1 MRRKSATPEPP
12 DEAREPLRLAPRGPF
27 AALGRAVVRF
37 RWLVVIVWIA
47 AGMAVPAL
55 LPSLSSATKSQNTAF
70 LPKSTPVVR
79 AAALAAPFERQN
91 SASTLLIAGRP
102 PAPLS
107 VADETAVSR
116 AERAVARVPGVVDVR
131 GRGVSADGKIRL
143 ALVELKG
150 VGARAGGGSALFGQ
164 LRAAVRSAGA
174 PPGLGIHFAGELAAA
189 VDQNTQ
195 QQHNQSLTG
204 ELSILFIVA
213 LLLVVFRAVLAPLV
227 TLAPAALS
235 LVIAGPLIGEA
246 AKAGLEVSDLT
257 QLILIVIVLGAGTD
271 YGLFLTFRVR
281 ENLAHGVAPRDAVI
295 DAVSRV
301 GQAICFS
308 ALTVIVALVSVILAQ
323 FGLYRGLGPGLAI
336 GIAVTLVGGLT
347 LLPALLAIFGR
358 AVMWPSKPRPGHEY
372 RGAWGAVAARVVARP
387 VRTLAIG
394 LTVFLA
400 LALAVLAYSPAGFGT
415 QAPPSGSDSAAGQ
428 RLLGRFPVSVR
439 NPTNLVIRLPV
450 SAWLAPDR
458 IATVSAMLAR
468 APAFASVTGAL
479 NPGGLMLSPATL
491 ARLHATL
498 GPPQRLAPM
507 EPAALVSRIPRPVY
521 AAYASSA
528 QYVSANGRTLQ
539 FYASLRAGDPSST
552 AALKAVPAVRSAVA
566 RAAAAVGATANG
578 VAGEA
583 AAAYDVSRISSSDL
597 KRIIPIVL
605 VVIAILLTIL
615 LRSLVAPVYLIL
627 SVGLSYLA
635 ALGLA
640 ILLFVKL
647 GGASGLNFVLPFFMF
662 IFLMALGEDY
672 NILVMTRIREE
683 AHHDEL
689 PGAVRRAIA
698 LTGGTVTSAGLVLAG
713 TFAVL
718 TVAGDS
724 QTREIGLGL
733 AAGVLLDTFL
743 VRTLLIP
750 SLVVLLGERN
760 WWPFGLGGAAGGT
773 APETPPGRAGEGRK
787 SAPGPLRD

>member
-1 MRRKSATPEPP
+1 MSRESATPRPPP
-12 DEAREPLRLAPRGPF
+12 DAVPEPFRAAPTGPF
-27 AALGRAVVRF
+27 AALGRAVVKF

-47 AGMAVPAL
+47 AGAAVPAL
-55 LPSLSSATKSQNTAF
+55 LPSLSGATKSQNTAF
-70 LPKSTPVVR
+70 LPSSTPVVC
-79 AAALAAPFERQN
+79 AAALAKPFERQN
-91 SASTLLIAGRP
+91 SAGTLLLARRP
-102 PAPLS
+102 LARLS
-107 VADETAVSR
+107 AADEVAVSR
-116 AERAVARVPGVVDVR
+116 AERALASVPGVLDVR
-131 GRGVSADGKIRL
+131 DTGVSPDGEVRH

-150 VGARAGGGSALFGQ
+150 VGARSGGGSSLFGQ
-164 LRAAVRSAGA
+164 LRAAAQSAGA
-174 PPGLGIHFAGELAAA
+174 PPGLGVHFAGELAAA

-195 QQHNQSLTG
+195 QQHNQSLTA
-204 ELSILFIVA
+204 ELSILFIIA
-213 LLLVVFRAVLAPLV
+213 LLLVVFRAVLAPLI

-235 LVIAGPLIGEA
+235 LVLAGPLIGEA

-257 QLILIVIVLGAGTD
+257 QLILTVIVLGAGTD

-281 ENLAHGVAPRDAVI
+281 EGLAQGLAPRDAVI
-295 DAVSRV
+295 NAVSRV

-336 GIAVTLVGGLT
+336 GIAVILVAGLT

-372 RGAWGAVAARVVARP
+372 RGAWGSVAARVVARP
-387 VRTLAIG
+387 VRTLTIG
-394 LTVFLA
+394 VVVFVA

-428 RLLGRFPVSVR
+428 RLLDHFPVSVR
-439 NPTNLVIRLPV
+439 NPTNVVMRLPV
-450 SAWLAPDR
+450 SAWLAPSR
-458 IATVSAMLAR
+458 IATASAALVR
-468 APAFASVTGAL
+468 APVFTSVTGAL
-479 NPGGLMLSPATL
+479 NPGGPMLPPATL

-498 GPPQRLAPM
+498 GPPQRLGPV
-507 EPAALVSRIPRPVY
+507 EPPALARRIPAPLY

-528 QYVSANGRTLQ
+528 QYVSADGRTLQ
-539 FYASLRAGDPSST
+539 FYASLRAGNPSST
-552 AALKAVPAVRSAVA
+552 AALKAVPALRAAVA
-566 RAAAAVGATANG
+566 RAAKAAGATANG

-583 AAAYDVSRISSSDL
+583 AAGYDVSRISSSDL

-615 LRSLVAPVYLIL
+615 LRSFVAPIYLIL

-683 AHHDEL
+683 ARGTEL
-689 PGAVRRAIA
+689 TSAVRRAIA
-698 LTGGTVTSAGLVLAG
+698 ATGGTVTSAGLVLAG

-750 SLVVLLGERN
+750 SLVVLLGDRN
-760 WWPFGLGGAAGGT
+760 WWPFGLGGAREPRASPPAG
-773 APETPPGRAGEGRK
+773 A
-787 SAPGPLRD
+787 